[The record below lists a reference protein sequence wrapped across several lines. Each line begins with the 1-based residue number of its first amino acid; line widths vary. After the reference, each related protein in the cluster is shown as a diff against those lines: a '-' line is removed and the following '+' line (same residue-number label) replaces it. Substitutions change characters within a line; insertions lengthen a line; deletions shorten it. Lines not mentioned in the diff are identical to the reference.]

1 MLIFI
6 LPAAFYLRLVK
17 SLPMHSPQK
26 IGVSSSEHPKY
37 LRLSI
42 PDFFFLIHALLLCFL
57 FIFFLPQA
65 AIFLVVGVIFMIGS
79 LTLIVF
85 DWIHNPPGSGGGH

>member
-1 MLIFI
+1 MTALFLSLSLSSLSAEISGSSAATMLIFI

-42 PDFFFLIHALLLCFL
+42 PDFFF
-57 FIFFLPQA
+57 
-65 AIFLVVGVIFMIGS
+65 
-79 LTLIVF
+79 
-85 DWIHNPPGSGGGH
+85 